1 MIRHIVLFKL
11 KPGIHW
17 GDERVAAAERKA
29 EQVGA
34 RVTEL
39 IEWRVGRNVS
49 ARDIAYD
56 YVVMGLVRDDEALQ
70 RYLVHPFHQE
80 SVALW
85 REISD
90 WVVADL
96 AEDDLVQSSAPAR

>member
-11 KPGIHW
+11 KPGIGW
-17 GDERVAAAERKA
+17 ADERVAAAERKA

-34 RVTEL
+34 RVGEL
-39 IEWRVGRNVS
+39 LEWRVGRNVS
-49 ARDIAYD
+49 DRDIAYD
-56 YVVMGLVRDDEALQ
+56 YVAIGLVRDDAALR
-70 RYLVHPFHQE
+70 RYLVHPYHQE

-90 WVVADL
+90 WVMADL
-96 AEDDLVQSSAPAR
+96 AEDDPVPAAG